1 MAGLARRIDLTD
13 RRHPRWFLMT
23 QNGHV
28 VHAENL
34 EKTYAVG
41 GREVEALRGID
52 FTISPG
58 EFVVLLGPSGAGK
71 TTTLNLVG
79 GLDRPTAGALSVA
92 GEVIADGDLHAKEG
106 SLNALRRGPV
116 GFVFADFHLLSTLTA
131 IENVQVPLIWEDES
145 GRDRAEK
152 LLCRVGLGH
161 RLTHRPDELSGGEMQ
176 RVALARALINEP
188 DLLLA
193 DEPTA
198 NLDTHTRD
206 EIFAL
211 LQELSDEGLAILFAT
226 HDHELAE
233 RGDMVLRL
241 SDGVIAHD

>member
-1 MAGLARRIDLTD
+1 VK
-13 RRHPRWFLMT
+13 
-23 QNGHV
+23 QNGQIV
-28 VHAENL
+28 YAQNL
-34 EKTYAVG
+34 AKSYAVG
-41 GREVEALRGID
+41 KREIEALRGID

-79 GLDRPTAGALSVA
+79 GLDRPTSGALSVA
-92 GEVIADGDLHAKEG
+92 GQMVAEGELHATER
-106 SLNALRRGPV
+106 SLDALRREQV
-116 GFVFADFHLLSTLTA
+116 GFVFSEFHLLPTLTA
-131 IENVQVPLIWEDES
+131 VENVQVPLVWVDES
-145 GRDRAEK
+145 GRDRAEA

-188 DLLLA
+188 ALLLA

-198 NLDTHTRD
+198 NLDTSTRD
-206 EIFAL
+206 EIFEL
-211 LQELSDEGLAILFAT
+211 LRELSNEGLAILFAT

-233 RGDMVLRL
+233 RGDTVLRL
-241 SDGVIAHD
+241 SDGVILDG

>member
-1 MAGLARRIDLTD
+1 MK
-13 RRHPRWFLMT
+13 
-23 QNGHV
+23 QNGQIV
-28 VHAENL
+28 YAQNL
-34 EKTYAVG
+34 AKSYAVG
-41 GREVEALRGID
+41 KREIEALRGID

-79 GLDRPTAGALSVA
+79 GLDRPTSGALSVA
-92 GEVIADGDLHAKEG
+92 GQMVAEGELHATER
-106 SLNALRRGPV
+106 SLDALRREQV
-116 GFVFADFHLLSTLTA
+116 GFVFSEFHLLPTLTA
-131 IENVQVPLIWEDES
+131 VENVQVPLVWVDES
-145 GRDRAEK
+145 GRDRAEA

-188 DLLLA
+188 ALLLA

-198 NLDTHTRD
+198 NLDTSTRD
-206 EIFAL
+206 EIFEL
-211 LQELSDEGLAILFAT
+211 LRELSNEGLAILFAT

-233 RGDMVLRL
+233 RGDTVLRL
-241 SDGVIAHD
+241 SDGVILDG